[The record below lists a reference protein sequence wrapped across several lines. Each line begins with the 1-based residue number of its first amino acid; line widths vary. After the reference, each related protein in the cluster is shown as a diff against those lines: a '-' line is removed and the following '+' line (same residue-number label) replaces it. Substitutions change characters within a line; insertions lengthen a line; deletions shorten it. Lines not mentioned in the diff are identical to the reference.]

1 MYIHLS
7 IMMGVYFLYMSRNKK
22 VRKEQMIVP
31 GRFRAAKVVNGNI
44 EAALRFFKRQM
55 KESEILQEV
64 KDRREYIKPSARRR
78 KQKDDAI
85 RREYIRRIR
94 EQ

>member
-1 MYIHLS
+1 
-7 IMMGVYFLYMSRNKK
+7 MMGVYFLYMSRNKK

-31 GRFRAAKVVNGNI
+31 GRFRAARVVNGNI

>member
-1 MYIHLS
+1 
-7 IMMGVYFLYMSRNKK
+7 
-22 VRKEQMIVP
+22 MIVP

>member
-1 MYIHLS
+1 
-7 IMMGVYFLYMSRNKK
+7 MMGVYFLYMSRNRK

-64 KDRREYIKPSARRR
+64 KDRREYIKPAARRR

>member
-1 MYIHLS
+1 
-7 IMMGVYFLYMSRNKK
+7 MMGVYFLYMSRNKK

-85 RREYIRRIR
+85 RREYIRRLR

>member
-1 MYIHLS
+1 
-7 IMMGVYFLYMSRNKK
+7 MGVYFLYMSRNKK

-31 GRFRAAKVVNGNI
+31 GRFRAARVVNGNI

>member
-1 MYIHLS
+1 
-7 IMMGVYFLYMSRNKK
+7 MSRNKK

-85 RREYIRRIR
+85 RREYIRRLR

>member
-1 MYIHLS
+1 
-7 IMMGVYFLYMSRNKK
+7 MSRNKK